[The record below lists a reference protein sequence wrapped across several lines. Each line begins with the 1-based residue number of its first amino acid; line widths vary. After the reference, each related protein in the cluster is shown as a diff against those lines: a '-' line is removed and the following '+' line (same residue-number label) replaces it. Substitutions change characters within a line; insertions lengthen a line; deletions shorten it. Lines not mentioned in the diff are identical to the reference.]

1 MEDVEDTGLA
11 IWWPIDNEPRSQD
24 TRKFQGEIHLAKT
37 LKPTSAISH
46 FTLKVSISRKENYL
60 AHNWNQYFVIV
71 MPFDA
76 TGFSSVDTRPLIRQE
91 VNIATVFAKV
101 QMPSQHRIFNSSFYQ
116 RVRGPGIMLPAPI
129 SRRPLVPIIP
139 YDSICVRTSISHY
152 CMTHWSANSNFW
164 SWCS

>member
-1 MEDVEDTGLA
+1 MTYFCRDSQALNLLCTPASINVRLHRQVKCTSPSPYGSNDFAPGMEDVEDTGRA
-11 IWWPIDNEPRSQD
+11 VWWPIDNEPRSQD

-101 QMPSQHRIFNSSFYQ
+101 RMSSQHQIF
-116 RVRGPGIMLPAPI
+116 
-129 SRRPLVPIIP
+129 
-139 YDSICVRTSISHY
+139 T
-152 CMTHWSANSNFW
+152 
-164 SWCS
+164 